1 MLASDTIQLKREG
14 KKEDK
19 QKRIKIRDKF
29 FQLYNDHECI
39 KKTLYKYFAEP
50 DALITTNTNKGFCY
64 SHYNNSLQLK
74 TPECKIYNKKGANLD
89 IKKNYILKRL

>member
-1 MLASDTIQLKREG
+1 MLVSNTIQLKWGG

-19 QKRIKIRDKF
+19 QKRIEIRDKF

-39 KKTLYKYFAEP
+39 KEILYKYFTEP
-50 DALITTNTNKGFCY
+50 NALITANTNKSSYCSY
-64 SHYNNSLQLK
+64 YNNSLQLK
-74 TPECKIYNKKGANLD
+74 MPKYKIYNKKGANLD